1 METVLNGKHY
11 YRALAGLL
19 MLEDLI
25 GCLQWKA
32 FFLTHD
38 HTDYPYFHVLE
49 NLAKSLTENKEQAT
63 EFNEAIAI
71 VGPLKRDFNE
81 FLKTCEARSEVCKF
95 LGILL
100 YIFSLV
106 KNIVAS
112 DREGNWDLHVST
124 VADAIPIFKECDC
137 LHYLRNGGY
146 YSETIKAMEFSD
158 PWLFRMFKSGL
169 WAIQEK
175 SGKFR
180 AVGGDMKMEQGLQ
193 CVSKGP
199 GGHYVVG
206 LSGNAA
212 AVAEFELLFPEAGK
226 IASLLSMIIAESSSQ
241 HRDFLLQSCF
251 NKKRKHVFN
260 LNVISLLDFISA
272 ERNMYTVTTATP
284 LCPTP
289 LHNFMNSQKVDTQR
303 AARLLNL
310 VENGREGWTQHR
322 QAVFVDKTKKLSAK
336 LKTTKLPSFGPNPI
350 EKKNIAL
357 QTKNDLTPKAVGIAE
372 KSMALVRER
381 GMSTSEILTHDLI
394 PICPLFEGD
403 FPTQAKK
410 SQHVTEISPMTRTF
424 TSKWDRT
431 SAEPTAIHVDFM
443 SRARR
448 QPLHAY
454 ATIGELLT
462 AVLDSAAA
470 FCTSDYVHMLLDS
483 YIEFFP

>member
-1 METVLNGKHY
+1 MSESGVIPPTEDTPLWQAVHTLISSAIVPLSRVGFLPVIPKPITEVASCHQLCLNLENIRRQVNQPTLPIWCDEQVYEEIVDLLLFLLSHPDKFKNLFPCMGPFHMTRILQRCAGKLLRGSGLDDLLIECGIFGQGVMETVLNGKHY

-100 YIFSLV
+100 YIISLV
-106 KNIVAS
+106 KNLVAS

-158 PWLFRMFKSGL
+158 PWLFRKFKSGL

-180 AVGGDMKMEQGLQ
+180 AVGGVMKMEQGLQ

-303 AARLLNL
+303 AARLLSL
-310 VENGREGWTQHR
+310 VENG
-322 QAVFVDKTKKLSAK
+322 
-336 LKTTKLPSFGPNPI
+336 
-350 EKKNIAL
+350 
-357 QTKNDLTPKAVGIAE
+357 
-372 KSMALVRER
+372 
-381 GMSTSEILTHDLI
+381 
-394 PICPLFEGD
+394 
-403 FPTQAKK
+403 
-410 SQHVTEISPMTRTF
+410 
-424 TSKWDRT
+424 
-431 SAEPTAIHVDFM
+431 
-443 SRARR
+443 
-448 QPLHAY
+448 
-454 ATIGELLT
+454 
-462 AVLDSAAA
+462 
-470 FCTSDYVHMLLDS
+470 
-483 YIEFFP
+483 